1 MCVSNGT
8 DKHRGWGP
16 SLVHF
21 MLNLVLTLD
30 CLGLWVGGR
39 NVACSWLSVC
49 SIGYGRCGDYFPIM
63 PGSNTPPPSQELAIW
78 LWGPEIIQ
86 FLNELS
92 FRSFKAKTD
101 KWVRLPCFMAVSI
114 THQHWPLR
122 CLQKRKWSFYWINL
136 SQIQAHYLRAQGREL
151 PNFIHIHRKSI
162 CIVCRSFV
170 CNPWSHQVKHQS
182 QLWPCTL

>member
-1 MCVSNGT
+1 
-8 DKHRGWGP
+8 
-16 SLVHF
+16 

-30 CLGLWVGGR
+30 CLVLWVGGR
-39 NVACSWLSVC
+39 NVACSCLSVC

-63 PGSNTPPPSQELAIW
+63 PGSNIPPPSQELAIW

-162 CIVCRSFV
+162 CIVYRSFV
-170 CNPWSHQVKHQS
+170 CNLWSHQVKCQS